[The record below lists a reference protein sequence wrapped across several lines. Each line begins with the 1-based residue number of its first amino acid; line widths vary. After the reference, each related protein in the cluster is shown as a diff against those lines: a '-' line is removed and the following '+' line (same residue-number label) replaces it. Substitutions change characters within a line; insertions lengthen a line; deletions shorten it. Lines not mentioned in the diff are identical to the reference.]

1 MSKPITD
8 IKIVDN
14 VFVKLHV
21 FKDVGDTHD
30 GHAHVF
36 DHITL
41 LSSGRV
47 LMKHDNGE
55 QEFSAPHLIVTP
67 KGVVHQFV
75 ALEPNTIFC
84 CIHAIR
90 SADGEVIAPDTDPF
104 DAERYTEH
112 LVIRK

>member
-1 MSKPITD
+1 MSKPVTD
-8 IKIVDN
+8 IKIVEN
-14 VFVKLHV
+14 VFVKYYL
-21 FKDVGDTHD
+21 FKEVGDTHD

-67 KGVVHQFV
+67 KGIVHQFV
-75 ALEPNTIFC
+75 ALEPNTVFC
-84 CIHAIR
+84 CIHALR
-90 SADGEVIAPDTDPF
+90 TEDGEIIPPNTDPF
-104 DAERYTEH
+104 AAVQSASNLTVKE
-112 LVIRK
+112 

>member
-1 MSKPITD
+1 MHC
-8 IKIVDN
+8 
-14 VFVKLHV
+14 FVNA
-21 FKDVGDTHD
+21 GDTHD

-41 LSSGRV
+41 LATGKV
-47 LMKHDNGE
+47 LMKHDKGE

-67 KGVVHQFV
+67 KGVSHQFV

-90 SADGEVIAPDTDPF
+90 EGTEIDSIAPQSITQEQAFKLLHEYPLTQNDKK
-104 DAERYTEH
+104 
-112 LVIRK
+112 VSSV